1 MCAMIPCRR
10 SSVFLN
16 LGRCTLVA
24 PLHQPTTLCSE
35 SFSRSLTNQPFCFQ
49 VALAHCSS
57 ARRIRNCV
65 SNKQLSLY
73 TPVPL
78 SSPRSLPSATVLSL
92 CFRPQ
97 WPQRT
102 PLHLQKKLRWSASCP
117 RTLLLCPRLKNNKS
131 EIYITRMCGVNA
143 RRR

>member
-1 MCAMIPCRR
+1 MPQIVCLPQPRQMHPCR
-10 SSVFLN
+10 S
-16 LGRCTLVA
+16 T
-24 PLHQPTTLCSE
+24 PPTYNLCSE
-35 SFSRSLTNQPFCFQ
+35 YFSRSLTNQPLCLQ

-57 ARRIRNCV
+57 ARRTRNCV

-73 TPVPL
+73 TPVL
-78 SSPRSLPSATVLSL
+78 LFSPQSLPSATVLSL
-92 CFRPQ
+92 HFRSQ

-102 PLHLQKKLRWSASCP
+102 PLHLQKKSRWSASCP
-117 RTLLLCPRLKNNKS
+117 RTRLLCPHLKNNKS